1 MRRIIIA
8 LSLFLSTSLL
18 SNRITSE
25 KIDSTLRTL
34 HFNVHYEKGYE
45 ANAVRTAEYAELAY
59 EYLSEKFRIRTDYV
73 TDIILYQNSCDYKN
87 TRIVDINYDDSVLAF
102 SSPENRYIVLPF
114 YSERKTLKK
123 IIFFHP
129 YTF

>member
-1 MRRIIIA
+1 MIRIISA
-8 LSLFLSTSLL
+8 LSLLLSTSLF
-18 SNRITSE
+18 SYRITSE

-59 EYLSEKFRIRTDYV
+59 EQLSEKFRIRIDCV
-73 TDIILYQNSCDYKN
+73 TDIILYQDYCDYIN
-87 TRIVDINYDDSVLAF
+87 TRIIDINYDDSILAF
-102 SSPENRYIVLPF
+102 SSPENKYIVLPF

-123 IIFFHP
+123 IIFHE
-129 YTF
+129 